1 MGNERTSS
9 QSYII
14 LTFHTLRW
22 VCIFSIPFSIHF
34 LTWRHGEFVYQSRAS
49 LVGDNFLNFRD
60 LTVWFRDA
68 NVRRNEMVVTLTG
81 QRVSFSPVCVLSS
94 SPWLERSNRHLRK
107 RSENKNKGNIFI
119 LEFLFS
125 LSYLA
130 QWQVF
135 LKRRIISVRKT
146 QRNTIYDFPKTI
158 ALSYGAS
165 RFLDITDSLVILRL
179 LGGGVGGFWMF
190 LDKIYVIFP

>member
-1 MGNERTSS
+1 MRGHPLSLT
-9 QSYII
+9 

-22 VCIFSIPFSIHF
+22 VCIFSVPFSIHF
-34 LTWRHGEFVYQSRAS
+34 LTWRHGEFVYQSRP
-49 LVGDNFLNFRD
+49 LVGDHFLHYRD
-60 LTVWFRDA
+60 LTEWFRVA
-68 NVRRNEMVVTLTG
+68 NVRRKEMVVTLTG

>member
-1 MGNERTSS
+1 MRGHPLSLT
-9 QSYII
+9 

-22 VCIFSIPFSIHF
+22 VCIFSVPFSIHF
-34 LTWRHGEFVYQSRAS
+34 LTWRHGEFVYQSRP
-49 LVGDNFLNFRD
+49 LVGDHFLHYRD
-60 LTVWFRDA
+60 LTEWFRVA
-68 NVRRNEMVVTLTG
+68 NVRRKEMVVTLTG

-94 SPWLERSNRHLRK
+94 SPWLERSNCHLGK

-146 QRNTIYDFPKTI
+146 QRNTMYDFPKTI

>member
-1 MGNERTSS
+1 MRGHPLSLT
-9 QSYII
+9 

-22 VCIFSIPFSIHF
+22 VCIFSVPFSIHF
-34 LTWRHGEFVYQSRAS
+34 LTWRHGEFVYQSRPF
-49 LVGDNFLNFRD
+49 VGDHFLHYRD
-60 LTVWFRDA
+60 LTEWFRVA
-68 NVRRNEMVVTLTG
+68 NVRRKEMVVTLTG

-94 SPWLERSNRHLRK
+94 SPWLERSNCHLGK

-146 QRNTIYDFPKTI
+146 QRNRMYDFPETI

>member
-1 MGNERTSS
+1 MRGHPLSLT
-9 QSYII
+9 

-22 VCIFSIPFSIHF
+22 VCIFSVPFSIHF
-34 LTWRHGEFVYQSRAS
+34 LTWRHGEFVYQSRP
-49 LVGDNFLNFRD
+49 LVGDHFLHYRD
-60 LTVWFRDA
+60 LTEWFRVA
-68 NVRRNEMVVTLTG
+68 NVRRKEMVVTLTG

-94 SPWLERSNRHLRK
+94 SPWLERSNCHLGK

-165 RFLDITDSLVILRL
+165 RFLDITDSLVNLRL

>member
-9 QSYII
+9 QSYIT

-34 LTWRHGEFVYQSRAS
+34 LTWRHGEFVYQSRP
-49 LVGDNFLNFRD
+49 LVGDHFLHYRD
-60 LTVWFRDA
+60 LTEWFRDA

-94 SPWLERSNRHLRK
+94 SPWLERSNCHLGK
-107 RSENKNKGNIFI
+107 RSKSKNKGNIFI

-146 QRNTIYDFPKTI
+146 QRNRMYDFPKTI

>member
-1 MGNERTSS
+1 MGNERASS

-22 VCIFSIPFSIHF
+22 VCIFSIPSSIHF
-34 LTWRHGEFVYQSRAS
+34 LTWRHGEFVYQSRP
-49 LVGDNFLNFRD
+49 LVGDHFLHFRD

-94 SPWLERSNRHLRK
+94 SPWLERSNCHLGK

-146 QRNTIYDFPKTI
+146 QRNRMYDFPKTI

>member
-1 MGNERTSS
+1 MRGHPLSLT
-9 QSYII
+9 

-22 VCIFSIPFSIHF
+22 VCIFSVPFSIHF
-34 LTWRHGEFVYQSRAS
+34 LTWRHGEFVYQSRP
-49 LVGDNFLNFRD
+49 LVGDHFLHYRD
-60 LTVWFRDA
+60 LTEWFRVA
-68 NVRRNEMVVTLTG
+68 NVRRKEMVVTLTG

-94 SPWLERSNRHLRK
+94 SPWLERSNCHLGK

-146 QRNTIYDFPKTI
+146 QRNRMYDFPETI

>member
-1 MGNERTSS
+1 MRGHPLSLT
-9 QSYII
+9 

-22 VCIFSIPFSIHF
+22 VCIFSVPFSIHF
-34 LTWRHGEFVYQSRAS
+34 LTWRHGEFVYQSRP
-49 LVGDNFLNFRD
+49 LVGDHFLHYRD
-60 LTVWFRDA
+60 LTEWFRVA
-68 NVRRNEMVVTLTG
+68 NVRRKEMVVTLTG

-94 SPWLERSNRHLRK
+94 SPWLERSNCHLGK

-146 QRNTIYDFPKTI
+146 QRNTMNDFPKTI

>member
-1 MGNERTSS
+1 MRGHPLSLT
-9 QSYII
+9 

-22 VCIFSIPFSIHF
+22 VCIFSVPFSTHF
-34 LTWRHGEFVYQSRAS
+34 LTWRHGEFVYQSRP
-49 LVGDNFLNFRD
+49 LVGDHFLHY
-60 LTVWFRDA
+60 LTEWFRVA
-68 NVRRNEMVVTLTG
+68 NVRRKEMVVTLTG

-94 SPWLERSNRHLRK
+94 SPWLERSNCHLGK

-146 QRNTIYDFPKTI
+146 QRNRMYDFPETI

>member
-1 MGNERTSS
+1 MRGHPLSLT
-9 QSYII
+9 

-22 VCIFSIPFSIHF
+22 VCIFSVPFSIHF
-34 LTWRHGEFVYQSRAS
+34 LTWRHGEFVYQSRP
-49 LVGDNFLNFRD
+49 LVGDHFLHYRD
-60 LTVWFRDA
+60 LTEWFRVA
-68 NVRRNEMVVTLTG
+68 NVRRKEMVVTLTG

-165 RFLDITDSLVILRL
+165 RFLDITDSLVNLRL

>member
-1 MGNERTSS
+1 MRGHPLSLT
-9 QSYII
+9 

-22 VCIFSIPFSIHF
+22 VCIFSVPFSIHF
-34 LTWRHGEFVYQSRAS
+34 LTWRHGEFVYQSRP
-49 LVGDNFLNFRD
+49 LVGDHFLHYRD
-60 LTVWFRDA
+60 LTEWFRVA
-68 NVRRNEMVVTLTG
+68 NVRRKEMVVTLTG

-94 SPWLERSNRHLRK
+94 SPWLERSNCHLGK

-146 QRNTIYDFPKTI
+146 QRNTMNDFAKTI